1 MSEQIL
7 KELLVQVKALSAKVN
22 RVAGIAPDWK
32 LDGEKGDPEV
42 RFDPKIW
49 RGESYKGQRFSD
61 ASPEYL
67 DVLAESFD
75 WMADNPKEGK
85 EKYAGRDRET
95 ASLARGWAER
105 KRGGWKPPAN
115 RGGGQQRSSG
125 GGYGGSGYGGGGSG
139 GYGGSGGGGR
149 RGGYD
154 QHADAFN
161 NGSNM
166 DDDVPFGSCS
176 MAHDLRRY
184 GL

>member
-105 KRGGWKPPAN
+105 KRAGWKPPAN
-115 RGGGQQRSSG
+115 RGGGQQRSAGGGGYGGGGGNNGG
-125 GGYGGSGYGGGGSG
+125 GGYGGSSG
-139 GYGGSGGGGR
+139 AGARRGTYEQHAEEYGGSGP
-149 RGGYD
+149 
-154 QHADAFN
+154 N
-161 NGSNM
+161 S
-166 DDDVPFGSCS
+166 DVPFASCS
-176 MAHDLRRY
+176 MTHELRRC